1 MSKWTIGNFE
11 IDTLKAFT
19 ALQSAGVS
27 KEEDLK
33 KLDLNGDSKISEDE
47 LVELLSDEDDNSS
60 SSSSSSSSSVSD
72 SEQLVLNQL
81 QMYDELNL
89 QLEERLNSLYSDLAS
104 SSDLDDTD
112 SIMQEIQTVQNQ
124 INQNMN
130 AVYSMLVQQ
139 ENQAAAAANAATSS
153 VDGVNA
159 VNGYSGLTTGTG
171 ISGGTAFGNTIVSI
185 AQSYVGKLKESD
197 GSYLKVTGGRQEAW
211 CADFVTYVVKQ
222 ACSQTGTSLN
232 GFGSPSVSNL
242 QAWGKANGC
251 YIDVAGSS
259 NRAQTIVQNV
269 QPGDVMIQKSN
280 GASHTGIVTKVYS
293 DGSFD
298 TIEGNTSDQ
307 CLARH
312 YDASSSKLSGF
323 VKIT

>member
-1 MSKWTIGNFE
+1 MTKFTIGSYE
-11 IDTLKAFT
+11 IGSQTIYDALKQTGVSDDKTLKM
-19 ALQSAGVS
+19 
-27 KEEDLK
+27 
-33 KLDLNGDSKISEDE
+33 LDTNGDMKISEDE
-47 LVELLSDEDDNSS
+47 LVELLTEDEDENSKTTSS
-60 SSSSSSSSSVSD
+60 SGSGTTGQEAVSM
-72 SEQLVLNQL
+72 L
-81 QMYDELNL
+81 QMYDEMNL
-89 QLEERLNSLYSDLAS
+89 ALETQLRSLYSDLAS
-104 SSDLDDTD
+104 AKDIDETNDIMSSIDN
-112 SIMQEIQTVQNQ
+112 VQSQ
-124 INQNMN
+124 IEQNRN
-130 AVYSMLVQQ
+130 AIYNLLVQS
-139 ENQAAAAANAATSS
+139 ENQVAAASGTAAVAN
-153 VDGVNA
+153 DG
-159 VNGYSGLTTGTG
+159 YTGLTTGTG
-171 ISGGTAFGNTIVSI
+171 IGGGTAFGNSVVSI
-185 AQSYVGKLKESD
+185 AQSFVGKLKESD

-222 ACSQTGTSLN
+222 ACAQTGKSLN
-232 GFGSPSVSNL
+232 GFGSPSVSSL
-242 QAWGKANGC
+242 QAWGQANNC

-269 QPGDVMIQKSN
+269 KPGDVMIQKSN

>member
-1 MSKWTIGNFE
+1 MTKFTIGSYE
-11 IDTLKAFT
+11 IGSQTIYDALKQTGVSDDKTLKM
-19 ALQSAGVS
+19 
-27 KEEDLK
+27 
-33 KLDLNGDSKISEDE
+33 LDTNGDMKISEDE
-47 LVELLSDEDDNSS
+47 LVELLTEDEDENSQTTSS
-60 SSSSSSSSSVSD
+60 SGSGTTGQEAVSM
-72 SEQLVLNQL
+72 L
-81 QMYDELNL
+81 QMYDEMNL
-89 QLEERLNSLYSDLAS
+89 ALETQLRSLYSDLAS
-104 SSDLDDTD
+104 AKDIDETNDIMSSIDN
-112 SIMQEIQTVQNQ
+112 VQSQ
-124 INQNMN
+124 IEQNRN
-130 AVYSMLVQQ
+130 AIYNLLVQS
-139 ENQAAAAANAATSS
+139 ENQVAAASGTAAVAN
-153 VDGVNA
+153 DG
-159 VNGYSGLTTGTG
+159 YTGLTTGTG
-171 ISGGTAFGNTIVSI
+171 IGGGTAFGNSVVSI
-185 AQSYVGKLKESD
+185 AQSFVGKLKESD

-222 ACSQTGTSLN
+222 ACAQTGKSLN
-232 GFGSPSVSNL
+232 GFGSPSVSSL
-242 QAWGKANGC
+242 QAWGQANNC

-269 QPGDVMIQKSN
+269 KPGDVMIQKSN